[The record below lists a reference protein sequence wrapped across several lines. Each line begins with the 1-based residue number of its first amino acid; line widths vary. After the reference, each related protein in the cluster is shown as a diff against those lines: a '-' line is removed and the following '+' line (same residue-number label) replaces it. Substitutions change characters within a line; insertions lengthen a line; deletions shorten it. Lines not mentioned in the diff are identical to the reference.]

1 MKLEAIAAYVADMQ
15 ERLKEKMPETA
26 SCDLEVR
33 LNYSAFAPIRF
44 YYHIAPKPE
53 DFPEEKPFKTEGD
66 LLDYLAEVDL
76 FIEAMPSR
84 ERQAQ
89 LLAGRELGKAID
101 AAREVGLEVDGIA
114 ESFRGVWENL
124 IEDHSK

>member
-1 MKLEAIAAYVADMQ
+1 MKLETLAAYVADME
-15 ERLKEKMPETA
+15 ERLREK
-26 SCDLEVR
+26 
-33 LNYSAFAPIRF
+33 
-44 YYHIAPKPE
+44 
-53 DFPEEKPFKTEGD
+53 
-66 LLDYLAEVDL
+66 
-76 FIEAMPSR
+76 MPSR

-101 AAREVGLEVDGIA
+101 AAREVGLRADGIA